1 MKVSVSGKVASAAL
15 AVALEQ
21 GVKLDRTAT
30 RHLLKMLKKLDSDVA
45 GCAVM
50 QAQLRTVLARRDW
63 TVISLQV
70 NPATVRETGVSVGI
84 VEGKR

>member
-1 MKVSVSGKVASAAL
+1 MKVTVSDKMISTAL
-15 AVALEQ
+15 AVGLEH
-21 GVKLDRTAT
+21 GVKLDRVAT
-30 RHLLKMLKKLDSDVA
+30 RHLLKMLKKLDSAVV

-63 TVISLQV
+63 TVISV
-70 NPATVRETGVSVGI
+70 RVDPATVRETGVSVGI

>member
-1 MKVSVSGKVASAAL
+1 MKVTVSGKVASAAL
-15 AVALEQ
+15 SVALEQ

-30 RHLLKMLKKLDSDVA
+30 RHLLKMLKKLDSDVV

-70 NPATVRETGVSVGI
+70 DPATVRETGVSIGI
-84 VEGKR
+84 AEGKR